1 MMDYGIGIIGTGMI
15 AEFHAQA
22 IEAVKG
28 ARLVSVLSRSQER
41 AEEFS
46 RKFACKGYSSLKEFF
61 KDPALAI
68 VSICTPSGAHL
79 EPALQAIEAEKHV
92 VIEKPLEI
100 TLKRCDAIIEAAEK
114 KKVLVTGIFQSRY
127 YESSRVLKKAI
138 DSGRF
143 GRMIL
148 GDAYV
153 KWYRSQD
160 YYDKGGWKGT
170 KKYDGGGTLMNQ
182 SIHAIDLLQW
192 FMGPVDSVQAFK
204 GILAHERIEVED
216 TAVAALEFRNGAYG
230 VVEGSTAVFP
240 GFLKRIE
247 ISGSE
252 GTAILE
258 EEDLKFWKF
267 ARESAEDEEIRRK
280 YGQQTR
286 SGGGAADPGA
296 ISLEGHKKQ
305 FEQFIGSV
313 REGRSLLIDASEA
326 RKSVAII
333 LAIYRSA
340 ETGKKIALSRFA

>member
-1 MMDYGIGIIGTGMI
+1 MDYGIGIIGTGLI
-15 AEFHAQA
+15 AEYQAQA
-22 IEAVKG
+22 MADVKG
-28 ARLVSVLSRSQER
+28 AKLVSVLSRSEER
-41 AEEFS
+41 AQEFA
-46 RKFACKGYSSLKEFF
+46 RKFACKGYSSPKKFF
-61 KDPALAI
+61 NDPELFI
-68 VSICTPSGAHL
+68 VSVCTPSGAHL
-79 EPALQAIEAEKHV
+79 EPALQAIEAGKHL

-114 KKVLVTGIFQSRY
+114 KGVRVAGIFQSRY
-127 YESSRVLKKAI
+127 YESSQVLKKAI
-138 DSGRF
+138 ESGRF
-143 GRMIL
+143 GRLVL

-153 KWYRSQD
+153 KWYRSQE

-204 GILAHERIEVED
+204 GVLAHEHIEVED
-216 TAVAALEFRNGAYG
+216 TAVAALEFANGAYG
-230 VVEGSTAVFP
+230 VIEGSTAVFP

-247 ISGSE
+247 ISGTE

-267 ARESAEDEEIRRK
+267 TRESAEDGKIRRM
-280 YGQQTR
+280 YGQKTR

-296 ISLEGHKKQ
+296 ISMEGHKKQ
-305 FEQFIGSV
+305 FEQFV
-313 REGRSLLIDASEA
+313 KDLKEGRPPTIDAKEA

-333 LAIYRSA
+333 LAVYRSA
-340 ETGKKIALSRFA
+340 ETGKKVAMSRFA